1 MKPYIDNNKI
11 RIFEDTVDESELIW
25 HRDEED
31 RIIES
36 VGDTNWKIQLDNELP
51 KSLNNKVHIKKEE
64 WHRLVKGN
72 GPLTLKINKIKN
84 GKST

>member
-1 MKPYIDNNKI
+1 MRPYIDNNKI
-11 RIFEDTVDESELIW
+11 RIFEDTIDESELIW

-36 VGDTNWKIQLDNELP
+36 VEDTDWQVQLDNELP
-51 KSLNNKVHIKKEE
+51 KSLNREVYIKKEE
-64 WHRLVKGN
+64 WHRLIKGN
-72 GPLTLKINKIKN
+72 GSLTLKINKIKN

>member
-36 VGDTNWKIQLDNELP
+36 VENTDWQIQLDNELP
-51 KSLNNKVHIKKEE
+51 KSLNREVYIKKEK
-64 WHRLVKGN
+64 WHRLIKGN
-72 GPLTLKINKIKN
+72 GLLTLKINKIKN

>member
-11 RIFEDTVDESELIW
+11 RIFEDTVNESELIW

-36 VGDTNWKIQLDNELP
+36 VEDTDWQIQLDNELP
-51 KSLNNKVHIKKEE
+51 KSLNREVYIKKEE
-64 WHRLVKGN
+64 WHRLIKGN
-72 GPLTLKINKIKN
+72 GSLTLKINKIKN

>member
-36 VGDTNWKIQLDNELP
+36 IENTDWKIQLDNQLP
-51 KSLNNKVHIKKEE
+51 ESLNSKVFIKRETF
-64 WHRLVKGN
+64 HRLIKGS
-72 GPLTLKINKIKN
+72 GSLKLKINKIKN
-84 GKST
+84 ES